1 MTSMLSRLLK
11 LANSLDTKGLHTE
24 AEAVDAIVA
33 YAGEEHGGK
42 PQKVV
47 DIAKSIREENPDMSD
62 SEAYQIAWSQYKE
75 SKASGN
81 FARFAKE
88 PDKPEKVTE
97 IADAIRRD
105 NPDFSDEKAYRMAW
119 ETYCSYVNPGYDG
132 CTSKGKSKRKSPKSE
147 YGD

>member
-1 MTSMLSRLLK
+1 MSDKTAFELLR
-11 LANSLDTKGLHTE
+11 LANEMDEAGLHDE
-24 AEAVDAIVA
+24 ASTVDGIVC
-33 YAGEEHGGK
+33 
-42 PQKVV
+42 
-47 DIAKSIREENPDMSD
+47 
-62 SEAYQIAWSQYKE
+62 
-75 SKASGN
+75 
-81 FARFAKE
+81 FAKE

-119 ETYCSYVNPGYDG
+119 ETYCSYVNPGYEG